1 MKATRVVSFLALAV
15 IAVIFVVRPFNG
27 KVVGLPSPGEP
38 YDPHFEAAN
47 AWFDSVAGVHD
58 QDMPI
63 LEKIESKLHYIG
75 KGLGE
80 EKEGKRAA
88 FDTLEAKLDSILGQ
102 PGAGLPPLAQSYF
115 DSANYNYD
123 SVETVHSWKGELPAA
138 VKSYFFTSN
147 AYFDTVRL
155 IDDSALFADSS
166 ELWRIE
172 RKLWNLNRALKNEK
186 HAKKGAFEDLEAK
199 LDTLLGEGYSVPED
213 IVAYLDTAD
222 IYFDSVD
229 VAHKQKGKLSDDVD
243 AAFGNANIELQ
254 IIESLHWEPIPP
266 EEANIEEK
274 LFHLSLA
281 LRFQKEAMFWMAPW
295 FGAFGDL
302 EAKLDTLLG
311 WPLMM
316 NEEALADVD
325 TANYYFFK
333 VDSIHSDPA
342 GPIEQKI
349 EWKVFYLS
357 LGLHYEK
364 MAKELMFTD
373 LENKLDILLMI
384 GPQGLPDSVLS
395 QLDTANQYFLDSAIY
410 VHSWAVP
417 ESIKV
422 EWKLH
427 YLKHGLKHQKKAMW
441 WMFRDLEKKI
451 DLLSGREYE
460 GLPPDIDSAFT
471 WADDWL
477 DSVNVIHYEPRY
489 PAWLNIEWKIY
500 FLAKALAYEKEAK
513 WMAFQELKRK
523 LYEFDKVELKL
534 YYLGQALQYQ
544 KDAKRRMFEEL
555 KRKLDKLLG
564 GVSQGLPG
572 GADIAF
578 QQANY
583 YFDLVDTTHNK
594 PEVPEMEKMEM
605 KLEHLGDALIYQKYA
620 VREMFDTLNVK
631 INTFAHIPEEGLDP
645 DIVTDFDSADYYFE
659 QIELVQHIPG
669 LTELQKI
676 ELKIYYLS
684 QGQQFVKEAI
694 EKMFAQW
701 KEKLFEFDKLEKKLH
716 YLGKGS
722 KYQKDAKWLV
732 FQHLEEK
739 MDTLFAWR
747 EWEPIAI
754 PPLVGQYF
762 DSANSYFNQVRFTH
776 EDPTIPEL
784 TKIPMKIDLLSRG
797 FKYQK
802 DASWLMF
809 ENLEQKLD
817 SLKGEPYVSL
827 PDTVNL
833 CFDSAN
839 YYFDLV
845 NALYEDPVPPDAE
858 LDKME
863 ALLDLFTKAL
873 KFAKDAKWLMFDE
886 LEGKID
892 SLPPTEVRE
901 MGETETIPET
911 FALLQN
917 YPNPFNPTTEIEF
930 IIPERA
936 QVKLEI
942 FNMLGE
948 RIVTLVDRK
957 LNPGRKVVDW
967 DGKDA
972 QDREVSTGIYF
983 CRLKAG
989 GLTQT
994 KKMVFLK

>member
-1 MKATRVVSFLALAV
+1 MRAIRVVLFLILAA

-58 QDMPI
+58 QEIPI
-63 LEKIESKLHYIG
+63 LDKIESKLYYIG

-102 PGAGLPPLAQSYF
+102 PGTGLPSEAESYF

-123 SVETVHSWKGELPAA
+123 SVETVHSWKGELSAA
-138 VKSYFFTSN
+138 VKSYFSTSN
-147 AYFDTVRL
+147 AYFDTVKL
-155 IDDSALFADSS
+155 IDDSTLFADSS

-172 RKLWNLNRALKNEK
+172 RKLWNLSQALKNEK
-186 HAKKGAFEDLEAK
+186 HAKQGAFEDLEAK
-199 LDTLLGEGYSVPED
+199 LDTLLGEGYTIPED
-213 IVAYLDTAD
+213 IIAYLDTAD
-222 IYFDSVD
+222 IYFDSLD
-229 VAHKQKGKLSDDVD
+229 IAHDQVGKLSGEVD
-243 AAFGNANIELQ
+243 AAFESANAELQ
-254 IIESLHWEPIPP
+254 IIESLHWEPVPP

-281 LRFQKEAMFWMAPW
+281 LRWQKEAMFWMAPW

-311 WPLMM
+311 WPLMI

-333 VDSIHSDPA
+333 VDSIHSDPV

-349 EWKVFYLS
+349 EWKLFYIS
-357 LGLHYEK
+357 LGLHHEK

-373 LENKLDILLMI
+373 LENKLDILLKI
-384 GPQGLPDSVLS
+384 EPQGLPDSVLS

-410 VHSWAVP
+410 VHDWLEP

-427 YLKHGLKHQKKAMW
+427 FLKHGLKHQKKAMW
-441 WMFRDLEKKI
+441 WMFRDLEEKI
-451 DLLSGREYE
+451 DLLSGGEYE

-471 WADDWL
+471 WADNWL

-489 PAWLNIEWKIY
+489 PAWFNIEWKIY
-500 FLAKALAYEKEAK
+500 FLAKALMYEKEAK

-555 KRKLDKLLG
+555 ERKLDQLLG
-564 GVSQGLPG
+564 WDFAGLPE
-572 GADIAF
+572 GADIDF

-583 YFDLVDTTHNK
+583 YFDLVDTTHQQ
-594 PEVPEMEKMEM
+594 PEVPEMEKMEL
-605 KLEHLGDALIYQKYA
+605 KLEYLGNALMYQKHA
-620 VREMFDTLNVK
+620 VWKMFDTLDVK
-631 INTFAHIPEEGLDP
+631 VNTFARIPEDSLDP
-645 DIVTDFDSADYYFE
+645 EIVADFDSADYYFE
-659 QIELVQHIPG
+659 QIELVEQIPG

-676 ELKIYYLS
+676 ELKIFYLS
-684 QGQQFVKEAI
+684 QGQQFVKEAM
-694 EKMFAQW
+694 EKMFGQW
-701 KEKLFEFDKLEKKLH
+701 KEKLFEFDKVEKKLY

-739 MDTLFAWR
+739 LDTLFAWR
-747 EWEPIAI
+747 EWEPIVI
-754 PPLVGQYF
+754 PLLVGEYF
-762 DSANSYFNQVRFTH
+762 DSANSYFNQVRVTH
-776 EDPTIPEL
+776 EDPTVPEL
-784 TKIPMKIDLLSRG
+784 SKIPMKIDLLKHG

-802 DASWLMF
+802 DATWMMF
-809 ENLEQKLD
+809 QNLEQKLD
-817 SLKGEPYVSL
+817 SLMGRPDLGL

-833 CFDSAN
+833 SFDSAN

-845 NALYEDPVPPDAE
+845 NALYEDPVPPEAE
-858 LDKME
+858 LDKIEEM
-863 ALLDLFTKAL
+863 LDLFTKAL

-886 LEGKID
+886 LEEKID
-892 SLPPTEVRE
+892 SVPSTEVRDAGEAE
-901 MGETETIPET
+901 MLPGT
-911 FALLQN
+911 FVLLQN
-917 YPNPFNPTTEIEF
+917 HPNPFNPTTEIEF
-930 IIPERA
+930 VIPERA
-936 QVKLEI
+936 QVKLQI
-942 FNMLGE
+942 FNILGE
-948 RIVTLVDRK
+948 KIVTLVDRN
-957 LNPGRKVVDW
+957 LDRGHKVVDW

-972 QDREVSTGIYF
+972 QGREVSTGIYF
-983 CRLKAG
+983 YRLQAANFI
-989 GLTQT
+989 QT
-994 KKMVFLK
+994 KKMVLLR

>member
-1 MKATRVVSFLALAV
+1 MKAIRVLSFLALAAV
-15 IAVIFVVRPFNG
+15 AVIFVVWPFNG
-27 KVVGLPSPGEP
+27 KVVGLPSRGEP

-58 QDMPI
+58 QDLPI
-63 LEKIESKLHYIG
+63 LEKIECKLYYIA

-88 FDTLEAKLDSILGQ
+88 FDTLEAKLDSILEQ
-102 PGAGLPPLAQSYF
+102 PGTGLPPLAQSYF
-115 DSANYNYD
+115 DSANHNFAL
-123 SVETVHSWKGELPAA
+123 VETVHSWKGELPAA
-138 VKSYFFTSN
+138 VKSNFSTSN

-155 IDDSALFADSS
+155 IDDGTLFADSS

-172 RKLWNLNRALKNEK
+172 RKLWNLNQALKNEK

-199 LDTLLGEGYSVPED
+199 LDTLLGEGYSIPED
-213 IVAYLDTAD
+213 IDSLFETAD
-222 IYFDSVD
+222 SYFESVD
-229 VAHKQKGKLSDDVD
+229 VAHDQVGKLSDDVD
-243 AAFGNANIELQ
+243 AAFESANLELQ
-254 IIESLHWEPIPP
+254 IIESLHWEPMPP
-266 EEANIEEK
+266 EEANVEEK

-281 LRFQKEAMFWMAPW
+281 LRLQKDAMFLMAPW

-311 WPLMM
+311 WPLMV
-316 NEEALADVD
+316 NEEALADAD
-325 TANYYFFK
+325 TANYYFIK

-349 EWKVFYLS
+349 DWKLFYIS

-364 MAKELMFTD
+364 MAKELMLTE
-373 LENKLDILLMI
+373 LENKLDLLLKI
-384 GPQGLPDSVLS
+384 EPQGLPDSVLS
-395 QLDTANQYFLDSAIY
+395 QLDAANQYFLDSATY

-441 WMFRDLEKKI
+441 WMFRDLERKI
-451 DLLSGREYE
+451 DLLSGGEYE

-471 WADDWL
+471 WADNWL

-500 FLAKALAYEKEAK
+500 FLAKGLMYEKEAK

-534 YYLGQALQYQ
+534 CYLGKALQYQ

-555 KRKLDKLLG
+555 QGKLDELLG
-564 GVSQGLPG
+564 RASQGLPG

-583 YFDLVDTTHNK
+583 YFDLVDETHNK
-594 PEVPEMEKMEM
+594 LEVPEMEKMEL
-605 KLEHLGDALIYQKYA
+605 KLEHLGDALIYQKHA
-620 VREMFDTLNVK
+620 VREMFDSLNVK
-631 INTFAHIPEEGLDP
+631 INTFAHILEEGLDP
-645 DIVTDFDSADYYFE
+645 DIVADFDSADYYFE
-659 QIELVQHIPG
+659 QIELVEHIPG

-684 QGQQFVKEAI
+684 QGQQFVKEAM
-694 EKMFAQW
+694 EKMFDQW
-701 KEKLFEFDKLEKKLH
+701 KEKLFEFDKVEKKLF

-722 KYQKDAKWLV
+722 RYQKDAKWLV

-739 MDTLFAWR
+739 LDTLFAWHG
-747 EWEPIAI
+747 WTPIGFPA
-754 PPLVGQYF
+754 PAQEGF
-762 DSANSYFNQVRFTH
+762 DSANAYFDQVNSTH
-776 EDPTIPEL
+776 LDPTVPEL
-784 TKIPMKIDLLSRG
+784 EKIGMKIDLLKYG

-802 DASWLMF
+802 DATWVMF
-809 ENLEQKLD
+809 QNLEQKLD
-817 SLKGEPYVSL
+817 SLMGRPDVGL

-833 CFDSAN
+833 SFDSAN
-839 YYFDLV
+839 FYFHQVDSV
-845 NALYEDPVPPDAE
+845 YEDSVPSGAE
-858 LDKME
+858 LDKIEEM
-863 ALLDLFTKAL
+863 LDLFTKAL
-873 KFAKDAKWLMFDE
+873 KFAKDAKWLAFDE

-892 SLPPTEVRE
+892 SLPPTEVRDV
-901 MGETETIPET
+901 GETETLPET

-917 YPNPFNPTTEIEF
+917 YPNPFNPATEIEF
-930 IIPERA
+930 IIPEPA

-942 FNMLGE
+942 FNILGE
-948 RIVTLVDRK
+948 KIVTLVDRK
-957 LNPGRKVVDW
+957 LDPGHKVADW
-967 DGKDA
+967 DGKNA
-972 QDREVSTGIYF
+972 EGREVSTGIYF
-983 CRLKAG
+983 YRLRAG
-989 GLTQT
+989 DFAQT
-994 KKMVFLK
+994 KKMVLLK